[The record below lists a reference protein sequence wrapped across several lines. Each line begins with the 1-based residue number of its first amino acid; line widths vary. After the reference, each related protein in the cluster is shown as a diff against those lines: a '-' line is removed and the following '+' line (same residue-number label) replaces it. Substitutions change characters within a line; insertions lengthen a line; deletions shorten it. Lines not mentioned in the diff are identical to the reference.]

1 VPITFA
7 DDIPLVP
14 ARLNGKAGDFALDSG
29 NGASLVVQ
37 HVWAEKNG
45 LAEEM
50 KRGVAMMSFGSG
62 GASKNWASRIA
73 DFEVGGSTFHRV
85 IARYVEDK
93 EGSVSSRTEAGNIG
107 TEVLANFT
115 LDFDYAHNVIWFK
128 SVSGFTPSPFSRSGM
143 SLYRDSPGSLVVVNT
158 APGGP
163 ADLAGIR
170 AGDAIVSIADK
181 SATAMM
187 SRELMQT
194 FTQAAGTKVPI
205 VYRRKGQQENATIE
219 LKELLP

>member
-1 VPITFA
+1 MNCCSPVVVGRQRRSALTVLQRHRHA
-7 DDIPLVP
+7 ESYLALV
-14 ARLNGKAGDFALDSG
+14 L
-29 NGASLVVQ
+29 
-37 HVWAEKNG
+37 
-45 LAEEM
+45 
-50 KRGVAMMSFGSG
+50 SG
-62 GASKNWASRIA
+62 GYEEAG
-73 DFEVGGSTFHRV
+73 DFEVGGSTFHRI

-93 EGSVSSRTEAGNIG
+93 EGSFSSRTEAGNIG

-115 LDFDYAHNVIWFK
+115 LDFDYANNVIWFK

-158 APGGP
+158 VPGGP

-181 SATAMM
+181 STTAMM
-187 SRELMQT
+187 SRELMRT

-205 VYRRKGQQENATIE
+205 VYRRKGQQETATIE
-219 LKELLP
+219 LKELLPQ

>member
-1 VPITFA
+1 MNCCSPVVVGRQRRSALTVLQRHRHVESYLA
-7 DDIPLVP
+7 LV
-14 ARLNGKAGDFALDSG
+14 LS
-29 NGASLVVQ
+29 
-37 HVWAEKNG
+37 
-45 LAEEM
+45 
-50 KRGVAMMSFGSG
+50 
-62 GASKNWASRIA
+62 
-73 DFEVGGSTFHRV
+73 
-85 IARYVEDK
+85 
-93 EGSVSSRTEAGNIG
+93 
-107 TEVLANFT
+107 
-115 LDFDYAHNVIWFK
+115 
-128 SVSGFTPSPFSRSGM
+128 SGFSPSAFSRSGM

-158 APGGP
+158 VPGGP

-219 LKELLP
+219 LRELLP